1 MADEENKKH
10 VREVSFSELAGDV
23 INYKPKV
30 VRSKEQIRD
39 DDPYFRVIDAGHD
52 LIMQKKRGKDIVD
65 RLPKSLQGMILEL
78 EAIMKEITLSAMED
92 DFDYRTQ
99 MDRYYFHM
107 MRINS
112 LGLLM
117 SFKMNRFV
125 KDRTAV
131 EKYLNGLDKSRFPAF
146 LKELRQFVGIGEE
159 LSKSTALFM
168 DHLEQDYTMS
178 PEAMQ
183 KRAEELELTRTLMI

>member
-1 MADEENKKH
+1 MGDEEKKR
-10 VREVSFSELAGDV
+10 VREVSFSELAGDL
-23 INYKPKV
+23 ISYKPKV
-30 VRSKEQIRD
+30 VRSKEKIRD

-52 LIMQKKRGKDIVD
+52 LIMQKKKGKAIVD
-65 RLPKSLQGMILEL
+65 QLPKSLQSMILEL

-117 SFKMNRFV
+117 SFKMNRFL

-131 EKYLNGLDKSRFPAF
+131 EKYLSGLDKNRFPEF
-146 LKELRQFVGIGEE
+146 LRELRQFVGIGEE
-159 LSKSTALFM
+159 LSNATVLFM
-168 DHLEQDYTMS
+168 DHLERDYTMA
-178 PEAMQ
+178 PEVVQ
-183 KRAEELELTRTLMI
+183 KRAEELARTRELMV

>member
-1 MADEENKKH
+1 MGDEEKKR
-10 VREVSFSELAGDV
+10 VREVSFSELAGDL
-23 INYKPKV
+23 ISYKPKV
-30 VRSKEQIRD
+30 VRSKEKIRD

-52 LIMQKKRGKDIVD
+52 LIMQKKKGKAIVD
-65 RLPKSLQGMILEL
+65 QLPKSLQSMILEL

-117 SFKMNRFV
+117 SFKMNRFL

-131 EKYLNGLDKSRFPAF
+131 EKYLSGLDKNRFPEF
-146 LKELRQFVGIGEE
+146 LRELRQFVGIGEE
-159 LSKSTALFM
+159 LSNATILFM
-168 DHLEQDYTMS
+168 DHLERDYTMA
-178 PEAMQ
+178 PEVVQ
-183 KRAEELELTRTLMI
+183 KRAEELARTRELMI

>member
-1 MADEENKKH
+1 MGDEEKKR
-10 VREVSFSELAGDV
+10 VREVSFSELAGDL
-23 INYKPKV
+23 ISYKPKV
-30 VRSKEQIRD
+30 VRSKEKILD

-52 LIMQKKRGKDIVD
+52 LIMQKKKGKAIVD
-65 RLPKSLQGMILEL
+65 QLPKSLQSMILEL

-117 SFKMNRFV
+117 SFKMNRFL

-131 EKYLNGLDKSRFPAF
+131 EKYLSGLDKNRFPEF
-146 LKELRQFVGIGEE
+146 LRELRQFVGIGEE
-159 LSKSTALFM
+159 LSNATVLFM
-168 DHLEQDYTMS
+168 DHLERDYTMA
-178 PEAMQ
+178 PEVVQ
-183 KRAEELELTRTLMI
+183 KRAEELARTRELMI

>member
-1 MADEENKKH
+1 MGDEEKKR
-10 VREVSFSELAGDV
+10 VREVSFSELAGDL
-23 INYKPKV
+23 ISYKPKV
-30 VRSKEQIRD
+30 VRSKEKIRD

-52 LIMQKKRGKDIVD
+52 LIMQKKKGKAIVD
-65 RLPKSLQGMILEL
+65 QLPKSLQSMILEL

-117 SFKMNRFV
+117 SFKMNRFL

-131 EKYLNGLDKSRFPAF
+131 EKYLSGLDKNRFPEF
-146 LKELRQFVGIGEE
+146 LRELRQFVGIGEE
-159 LSKSTALFM
+159 LSNATVLFM
-168 DHLEQDYTMS
+168 DHLERDYTMA
-178 PEAMQ
+178 PEVVQ
-183 KRAEELELTRTLMI
+183 KRAEELARTRELMT

>member
-1 MADEENKKH
+1 MDNEENKKGF
-10 VREVSFSELAGDV
+10 REVSFSELAGEV

-30 VRSKEQIRD
+30 VRKREEIMD

-52 LIMQKKRGKDIVD
+52 LIMQKKRGKELVD
-65 RLPKSLQGMILEL
+65 HLPKSLQSMILEL

-99 MDRYYFHM
+99 MNRYYFHM

-117 SFKMNRFV
+117 NFKMNRFV

-131 EKYLNGLDKSRFPAF
+131 EKYLNGMDKNRFPEF
-146 LKELRQFVGIGEE
+146 LRELRQFAGIGQE
-159 LSKSTALFM
+159 LSLSTGLFM
-168 DHLEQDYTMS
+168 DLLERDYTMS
-178 PEAMQ
+178 EEAVR
-183 KRAEELELTRTLMI
+183 KRAEEKERIMEMMR

>member
-1 MADEENKKH
+1 MGDEEKKR
-10 VREVSFSELAGDV
+10 VREVSFSELAGDL
-23 INYKPKV
+23 ISYKPKV
-30 VRSKEQIRD
+30 VRSKEKIRD

-52 LIMQKKRGKDIVD
+52 LIMQKKKGKAIVD
-65 RLPKSLQGMILEL
+65 QLPKSLQSMILEL

-117 SFKMNRFV
+117 SFKMNRFL

-131 EKYLNGLDKSRFPAF
+131 EKYLSGLDKNRFPEF
-146 LKELRQFVGIGEE
+146 LRELRQFVGIGEE
-159 LSKSTALFM
+159 LSNATILFM
-168 DHLEQDYTMS
+168 DQLERDYTMA
-178 PEAMQ
+178 PEVVQ
-183 KRAEELELTRTLMI
+183 KRAEELARTRELMI

>member
-1 MADEENKKH
+1 MGDEEKKR
-10 VREVSFSELAGDV
+10 VREVSFSELAGDL
-23 INYKPKV
+23 ISYKPKV
-30 VRSKEQIRD
+30 VRSKEKIRD

-52 LIMQKKRGKDIVD
+52 LIMQKKKGKAIVD
-65 RLPKSLQGMILEL
+65 QLPKSLQSMILEL

-117 SFKMNRFV
+117 SFKMNRFL

-131 EKYLNGLDKSRFPAF
+131 EKYLSGLDKNRFPEF
-146 LKELRQFVGIGEE
+146 LRELRQFVGIGEE
-159 LSKSTALFM
+159 LSNATVLFM
-168 DHLEQDYTMS
+168 DHLERDYTMA
-178 PEAMQ
+178 PEVVQ
-183 KRAEELELTRTLMI
+183 KRAEELARTRELMI